1 MLSGTPNS
9 SVWGQIPLWARK
21 SDRGSTTSVP
31 SAFRR
36 LSEQG
41 GGTARCLHGTS
52 PGRGPRACWPKRF
65 REKHFV
71 ARDLAPPASER
82 RHRLRQTLVQ
92 GSGSIRKDRNR
103 DENVAR
109 PRNEYRSAESVV
121 LPQPG
126 SAHRYAT

>member
-41 GGTARCLHGTS
+41 GSTEECLHGTS
-52 PGRGPRACWPKRF
+52 PGRGPRACGPERL

-71 ARDLAPPASER
+71 ARDPAPPAPER
-82 RHRLRQTLVQ
+82 RHCPRQALVQ
-92 GSGSIRKDRNR
+92 GSRSIRKDRNR
-103 DENVAR
+103 DENVERELAAG
-109 PRNEYRSAESVV
+109 NASFQV
-121 LPQPG
+121 
-126 SAHRYAT
+126 